1 MNNNSR
7 FSQGNALR
15 LSVSDCAIDE
25 KRWTN
30 EMLRVPVYG
39 GVLKL
44 KNVNKKGLCWQAK
57 ITKHRFSYRKVLS
70 CCFCRY

>member
-7 FSQGNALR
+7 FSQGNALI
-15 LSVSDCAIDE
+15 SYVSHCAIDE

-30 EMLRVPVYG
+30 EMLSVLVFS

-57 ITKHRFSYRKVLS
+57 IARFRFDHGKAFS
-70 CCFCRY
+70 CFFCRC